1 MRMDSVSRIQSH
13 CIQIAKEVLDSTED
27 VTCLV
32 KPLADG
38 LNFMSDA
45 YFVEVKSGG
54 KELSLFSKV
63 RPESNELR
71 KQIFDS
77 FPAELYPFQREFF
90 FFHSVRN
97 LFKNVI
103 EENAKD
109 VSNLLDFIPQPY
121 ILHGPITFNQGLEEP
136 LTCEDLSKAGY
147 KIWNDEFNGLDIPHA
162 EVALEAYGRLHGL
175 GMVLLEKEG
184 VKDENIEKLFNFNPA
199 TAYIIPEGVEAGL
212 KTFRDWMIN
221 NNYSKNAVEIVEKE
235 AKDRNYLKTIE
246 KLFEEGKSHEM
257 QVIQH
262 FDARS
267 NNMLFNYAVDNT
279 TPMKAKLVDFQGSSF
294 FPPFWD
300 LVYFLALSVS
310 SDSLIPN
317 YQKLIERY
325 QTSLASTLTKLN
337 YTRPIPSTSYIKQNI
352 TRFAPMVFPLIA
364 GITEITTGAGNPD
377 LDPTLRQKKI
387 RSGVEVSAFLGIFG
401 NTTTTEEQS

>member
-1 MRMDSVSRIQSH
+1 MGSVSRIQSH
-13 CIQIAKEVLDSTED
+13 CIQIAKEVLNSTED
-27 VTCLV
+27 VTCFV

-71 KQIFDS
+71 KRIFDS
-77 FPAELYPFQREFF
+77 FPPELYPFQREFF

-97 LFKNVI
+97 LFNNVI
-103 EENAKD
+103 EENARD
-109 VSNLLDFIPQPY
+109 VSNLLDFIPKPY
-121 ILHGPITFNQGLEEP
+121 ILHGPVTFNQGLEEP
-136 LTCEDLSKAGY
+136 LTCEDLSKVGY
-147 KIWNDEFNGLDIPHA
+147 RIWKDEFNGLDIPHA
-162 EVALEAYGRLHGL
+162 EVALEAYGRLHAL
-175 GMVLLEKEG
+175 GMVLFEKGE
-184 VKDENIEKLFNFNPA
+184 VKDENIRKLFNFNPA
-199 TAYIIPEGVEAGL
+199 TACMIPEIVEGGL
-212 KTFRDWMIN
+212 KTFRDWMKN
-221 NNYSKNAVEIVEKE
+221 NNYAKNAVEIVEKE
-235 AKDRNYLKTIE
+235 MKDRNYLKTVA

-267 NNMLFNYAVDNT
+267 NNMLFNYAADNT
-279 TPMKAKLVDFQGSSF
+279 TPMKAKLVDFQCSSF

-317 YQKLIERY
+317 YQTLIERY
-325 QTSLASTLTKLN
+325 QASLASTLTQLN
-337 YTRPIPSTSYIKQNI
+337 YTKPIPSTSYIKQNI
-352 TRFAPMVFPLIA
+352 THFAPMVFPLIA
-364 GITEITTGAGNPD
+364 GVTDITSGAGNTY
-377 LDPTLRQKKI
+377 LEPTLRQNKI
-387 RSGVEVSAFLGIFG
+387 RSGVEVSAFLGIFEI
-401 NTTTTEEQS
+401 TATTEKQI